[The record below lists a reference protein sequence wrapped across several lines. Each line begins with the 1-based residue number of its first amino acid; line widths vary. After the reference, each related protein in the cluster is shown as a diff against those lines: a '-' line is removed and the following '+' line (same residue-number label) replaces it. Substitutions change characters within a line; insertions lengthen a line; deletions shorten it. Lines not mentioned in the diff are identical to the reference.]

1 MGLREAVVEIVEQ
14 MEGEYQDELQLDLCP
29 NHQRTV
35 RGWIKQFHS
44 ALKASEGEQ
53 LQIGT
58 TLAHFPS
65 NAEVLQHEIQ
75 RRAKEQTKRETFHFE
90 QETNFKLCTGGKSDG
105 VMIPTYPD
113 TPVTARTWIEGEV
126 YEFDGK
132 EWKFNESVT
141 EKMVKEIHSKQ

>member
-14 MEGEYQDELQLDLCP
+14 MEGDHETIEYGRAYDLVQSYIRQL
-29 NHQRTV
+29 
-35 RGWIKQFHS
+35 HS
-44 ALKASEGEQ
+44 VLKASEGEQ
-53 LQIGT
+53 
-58 TLAHFPS
+58 
-65 NAEVLQHEIQ
+65 
-75 RRAKEQTKRETFHFE
+75 TFHLGTIQKGTSIGPAIE
-90 QETNFKLCTGGKSDG
+90 RKLKKETQREEEETNFKLCAGGKSDG

-141 EKMVKEIHSKQ
+141 EKMVKEIHSK